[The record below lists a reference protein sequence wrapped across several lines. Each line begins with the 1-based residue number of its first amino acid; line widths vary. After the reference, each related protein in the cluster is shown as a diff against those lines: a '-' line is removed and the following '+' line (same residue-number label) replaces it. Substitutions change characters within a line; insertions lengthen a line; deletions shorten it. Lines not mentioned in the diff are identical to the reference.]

1 LAAKGV
7 FVTVVVVSPA
17 QRPSHGQLEPSR
29 HRPPHLVWRSGP
41 TQPGHPQIVC
51 GALESRALV
60 EKRAEIGRRATR
72 GADPPPLRWILAY
85 EGSRVEG
92 VDFTLADQVEGE
104 KSEAKHVNELLGRSR
119 ALGPP

>member
-60 EKRAEIGRRATR
+60 EKRAEIGRLASR
-72 GADPPPLRWILAY
+72 GADPPPPTMD
-85 EGSRVEG
+85 SRVRREPG
-92 VDFTLADQVEGE
+92 GGSGFDSRRPGRGRE
-104 KSEAKHVNELLGRSR
+104 K
-119 ALGPP
+119 

>member
-60 EKRAEIGRRATR
+60 EKRAEIGRLASR
-72 GADPPPLRWILAY
+72 GADPPPYDGFSRTKGAGWREWILL
-85 EGSRVEG
+85 SQ
-92 VDFTLADQVEGE
+92 T
-104 KSEAKHVNELLGRSR
+104 RSR
-119 ALGPP
+119 ERKVKPNT